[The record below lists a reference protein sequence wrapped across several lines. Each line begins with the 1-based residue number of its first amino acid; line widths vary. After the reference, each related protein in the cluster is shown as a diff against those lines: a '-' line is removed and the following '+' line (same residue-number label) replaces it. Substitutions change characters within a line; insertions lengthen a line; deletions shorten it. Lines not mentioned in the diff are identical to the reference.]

1 MWQHYF
7 FIFNNITCFF
17 YKKYFYK
24 QHQAEIY
31 SEIITVSS
39 NKRSQ
44 NKIKTKINKDKNK
57 TY

>member
-17 YKKYFYK
+17 YIKYFYK